1 MRDFLFQLLKTKTM
15 ENKIIR
21 VAQGKQSTLSQLYI
35 NGIFQCYL
43 LEDKIREVKIA
54 SQTAIPTGVFSL
66 KLNTW
71 GAKNVNYK
79 KVFGKLHQGM
89 IEIAGLPNFSF
100 VYIHTGNTIK
110 ETAGCPLCG
119 FGFQFT
125 DGDFQVSQ
133 SVAAYKMIY
142 PKLAALAKE
151 DSNHFTIENNF
162 QF

>member
-1 MRDFLFQLLKTKTM
+1 M

-54 SQTAIPTGVFSL
+54 SQTAIPTGIFGL

-71 GAKNVNYK
+71 GAKNADYK

-89 IEIAGLPNFSF
+89 IEISGLPNFSS
-100 VYIHTGNTIK
+100 VYIHIGNTIK
-110 ETAGCPLCG
+110 DTAGCPLCG
-119 FGFQFT
+119 FGFQFA
-125 DGDFQVSQ
+125 DGDYQVSQ
-133 SVAAYKMIY
+133 SIAAYKMIY
-142 PKLAALAKE
+142 PKLAALAK
-151 DSNHFTIENNF
+151 DSSNQFAIENKF

>member
-1 MRDFLFQLLKTKTM
+1 M

-54 SQTAIPTGVFSL
+54 SQTAIPTGVFGL

-71 GAKNVNYK
+71 GAKNADYK

-89 IEIAGLPNFSF
+89 IEISGLPNFSS

-119 FGFQFT
+119 FGFQFA
-125 DGDFQVSQ
+125 DGDYQVSQ
-133 SVAAYKMIY
+133 SIAAYKMIY
-142 PKLAALAKE
+142 PKLAALAK
-151 DSNHFTIENNF
+151 DSSTQFAIENNF

>member
-1 MRDFLFQLLKTKTM
+1 M
-15 ENKIIR
+15 ETKIIR
-21 VAQGKQSTLSQLYI
+21 VAQGKESTLSQLYI

-54 SQTAIPTGVFSL
+54 SQTAIPKGAFSL
-66 KLNTW
+66 KLNTY
-71 GAKNVNYK
+71 GAKNVNYQK
-79 KVFGKLHQGM
+79 AFGKLHQGM
-89 IEIAGLPNFSF
+89 IEITGLPNFSF

-110 ETAGCPLCG
+110 DTAGCPLCG

-133 SVAAYKMIY
+133 SIAAYKMIY
-142 PKLAALAKE
+142 PKLVALAK
-151 DSNHFTIENNF
+151 DNTNRITIENNF

>member
-1 MRDFLFQLLKTKTM
+1 M
-15 ENKIIR
+15 ESKIIR
-21 VAQGKQSTLSQLYI
+21 VAQGKESTLSQLYI

-54 SQTAIPTGVFSL
+54 SQTAIPKGIFSL
-66 KLNTW
+66 KLNTY
-71 GAKNVNYK
+71 GAKNVDYK
-79 KVFGKLHQGM
+79 KAFGELHKGM
-89 IEIAGLPNFSF
+89 IEITGLPNFNF

-119 FGFQFT
+119 FGFSFV
-125 DGDFQVSQ
+125 DGNYQVSQ

-142 PKLAALAKE
+142 PKLVVLASEPNNKIV
-151 DSNHFTIENNF
+151 IENNF

>member
-1 MRDFLFQLLKTKTM
+1 M
-15 ENKIIR
+15 ESKIIR

-35 NGIFQCYL
+35 DGIFQCYL
-43 LEDKIREVKIA
+43 LEDKIRELKLA
-54 SQTAIPTGVFSL
+54 NQTAIPTGVFSL

-71 GAKNVNYK
+71 GAKNADYK
-79 KVFGKLHQGM
+79 KAFGKLHEGM
-89 IEIAGLPNFSF
+89 IEITGLPNFSF

-119 FGFQFT
+119 FGFQFAE
-125 DGDFQVSQ
+125 GDFQVSQ

-142 PKLAALAKE
+142 PKLVELAKE
-151 DSNHFTIENNF
+151 TSSRFTIENNF

>member
-1 MRDFLFQLLKTKTM
+1 M

-21 VAQGKQSTLSQLYI
+21 VAEGKQSTLSQLYI

-54 SQTAIPTGVFSL
+54 SQTAIPTGIFEL

-71 GAKNVNYK
+71 GAKNVDYK
-79 KVFGKLHQGM
+79 KAFGKLHQGM
-89 IEIAGLPNFSF
+89 IEISGLPNFSS

-110 ETAGCPLCG
+110 DTAGCPLCG
-119 FGFQFT
+119 FGFQFA
-125 DGDFQVSQ
+125 DGDYQVSQ
-133 SVAAYKMIY
+133 SIAAYKMIY
-142 PKLAALAKE
+142 PKLAALAK
-151 DSNHFTIENNF
+151 DSSNQFAIENNF